1 MSKIPDDQNF
11 NDEEENF
18 AKLFKKELEKEETLE
33 KGTIKEGLIVSINE
47 NDGYAMV
54 SVGGKTEGRLDL
66 SEITDEK
73 GQLLYQKNDPIIVH
87 VSEKGEHPSVSYKKA
102 ISQQKIQAKI
112 EELGE
117 NYENTI
123 IEGKIVKI
131 VGKNKGGYIVES
143 QGVEYFLSRSHSSLK
158 NDANHIG
165 KRIKAC
171 IIRVDKE
178 NHSINISRKRFFE
191 VNDKR
196 QLEVSKELL
205 EATEPVLGVV
215 RQITP
220 FGIFVEA
227 KGIEGLVH
235 YSEISHKGPV
245 NPEKYYKEGDEVYV
259 KAIAY
264 DAEKRRLSLSI
275 KATIED
281 PWEEI
286 QDKLKPGYAIKVVV
300 SNIEHYGVFVDI
312 GNDIEGFL
320 HVSEISWDKN
330 VSHPSNYLSV
340 GQEIDVKIIDI
351 DPKNRRL
358 RVSLKQLTN
367 KPFDVFESKHQVGDI
382 VEGKV
387 ATLTDFGAFLNLGGV
402 DGLLHNHDAFWDKDK
417 KCKDHYKIGDVIKV
431 KILKI
436 NKKDKKISLSAKHLV
451 TSPTEEFAQKHKT
464 DSVIQGKVVSIKD
477 FGVFINADGIDVL
490 IKNEDLNPLKK
501 DEIKIGQEITC
512 VVVAIEK
519 SNNKVRASVHRLER
533 KKEKE
538 ELQAFNTSDDKMTLG
553 DILKE
558 KL

>member
-18 AKLFKKELEKEETLE
+18 AELLKKEGTLE

-54 SVGGKTEGRLDL
+54 SVGGKTEGRLAL

-117 NYENTI
+117 NYENAI
-123 IEGKIVKI
+123 IEGKI

-220 FGIFVEA
+220 FGIFVEV
-227 KGIEGLVH
+227 KGVEGLVH

-245 NPEKYYKEGDEVYV
+245 NSEKYYKEGDEVCV

-264 DAEKRRLSLSI
+264 DEEKRRLSLSI

-300 SNIEHYGVFVDI
+300 SNIENYGAFVDI

-330 VSHPSNYLSV
+330 VSHPSKYLSV

-367 KPFDVFESKHQVGDI
+367 KPFDVFESKHQVGD
-382 VEGKV
+382 VLEGKV

>member
-1 MSKIPDDQNF
+1 MSKIADDQNF

-18 AKLFKKELEKEETLE
+18 AELLKKEETLE

-54 SVGGKTEGRLDL
+54 SVGGKTEGRLAL

-117 NYENTI
+117 NYENAI
-123 IEGKIVKI
+123 IEGKI

-158 NDANHIG
+158 NDTNHIG

-220 FGIFVEA
+220 FGIFVEV
-227 KGIEGLVH
+227 KGVEGLVH

-245 NPEKYYKEGDEVYV
+245 NPEKYYKEGDEVHV

-264 DAEKRRLSLSI
+264 DEEKRRLSLSI

-300 SNIEHYGVFVDI
+300 SNIENYGAFVDI

-330 VSHPSNYLSV
+330 VSHPSKYLSV

-367 KPFDVFESKHQVGDI
+367 RPFDVFESKHQVGDI
-382 VEGKV
+382 LEGKV

-490 IKNEDLNPLKK
+490 IKNEDLSPLKK

>member
-1 MSKIPDDQNF
+1 MSKIADDQNF

-18 AKLFKKELEKEETLE
+18 AELLKKEETLE

-54 SVGGKTEGRLDL
+54 SVGGKTEGRLAL

-117 NYENTI
+117 NYENAI
-123 IEGKIVKI
+123 IEGKI

-220 FGIFVEA
+220 FGIFVEV
-227 KGIEGLVH
+227 KGVEGLVH

-245 NPEKYYKEGDEVYV
+245 NPEKYYKEGDEVHV

-264 DAEKRRLSLSI
+264 DEEKRRLSLSI

-300 SNIEHYGVFVDI
+300 SNIEKYGVFVDI

-330 VSHPSNYLSV
+330 VSHPSHYLSV

-367 KPFDVFESKHQVGDI
+367 RPFDVFESKHQVGDI
-382 VEGKV
+382 IEGKV

-402 DGLLHNHDAFWDKDK
+402 DGLLHNHDVFWDKDK

-477 FGVFINADGIDVL
+477 FGVFIHADGIDVL

>member
-1 MSKIPDDQNF
+1 MSKIADDQNF

-18 AKLFKKELEKEETLE
+18 AELLKKEETLE

-47 NDGYAMV
+47 DDGYAMV
-54 SVGGKTEGRLDL
+54 SVGGKTEGRLAL

-117 NYENTI
+117 NYENAI
-123 IEGKIVKI
+123 IEGKI

-196 QLEVSKELL
+196 QLEVSKGLL

-220 FGIFVEA
+220 FGIFVEV
-227 KGIEGLVH
+227 KGVEGLVH

-245 NPEKYYKEGDEVYV
+245 NPEKYYKKGDEVYV

-264 DAEKRRLSLSI
+264 DEEKRRLSLSI

-300 SNIEHYGVFVDI
+300 SNIEKYGVFVDI

-330 VSHPSNYLSV
+330 VSHPSKYLSV

-367 KPFDVFESKHQVGDI
+367 RPFDVFESKHQVGD
-382 VEGKV
+382 VLEGKV

>member
-1 MSKIPDDQNF
+1 MSKIADDQYF
-11 NDEEENF
+11 NDEEEDF
-18 AKLFKKELEKEETLE
+18 AKLLEKEETLE

-54 SVGGKTEGRLDL
+54 SVGGKTEGRLAL
-66 SEITDEK
+66 NEITDEK
-73 GQLLYQKNDPIIVH
+73 GQLMYQKNDPIVVH

-117 NYENTI
+117 NYENAI
-123 IEGKIVKI
+123 IEGKI

-220 FGIFVEA
+220 FGIFVEV

-245 NPEKYYKEGDEVYV
+245 NPEKYYKKGDEVYV

-264 DAEKRRLSLSI
+264 DEEKRRLSLSI

-330 VSHPSNYLSV
+330 VSHPSHYLSV

-367 KPFDVFESKHQVGDI
+367 RPFDVFESKHQVGDI

-477 FGVFINADGIDVL
+477 FGVFIHADGIDVL

-501 DEIKIGQEITC
+501 DEIKMGQEITC

>member
-18 AKLFKKELEKEETLE
+18 AELLKKEETLE

-54 SVGGKTEGRLDL
+54 SVGGKTEGHLAL

-73 GQLLYQKNDPIIVH
+73 GQLLYQKNNPIIVH

-117 NYENTI
+117 DYENAI
-123 IEGKIVKI
+123 IEGKI

-220 FGIFVEA
+220 FGIFVEV
-227 KGIEGLVH
+227 KGVEGLVH

-245 NPEKYYKEGDEVYV
+245 NPEKYYKEGDEVHV

-264 DAEKRRLSLSI
+264 DEEKRRLSLSI

-300 SNIEHYGVFVDI
+300 SNIEKYGVFVDI

-330 VSHPSNYLSV
+330 VSHPDNYLSV

-367 KPFDVFESKHQVGDI
+367 KPFDVFESKHQVGD
-382 VEGKV
+382 VLEGKV

>member
-18 AKLFKKELEKEETLE
+18 AELLKKEETLE

-47 NDGYAMV
+47 DDGYAMV
-54 SVGGKTEGRLDL
+54 SVGGKTEGRLAL

-87 VSEKGEHPSVSYKKA
+87 VSEKGEHPRVSYKKA

-117 NYENTI
+117 NYENVI
-123 IEGKIVKI
+123 IEGKI

-220 FGIFVEA
+220 FGIFVEV
-227 KGIEGLVH
+227 KGVEGLVH

-245 NPEKYYKEGDEVYV
+245 NPEKYYKEGDEVHV
-259 KAIAY
+259 EAIAY
-264 DAEKRRLSLSI
+264 DEEKRRLSLSI

-300 SNIEHYGVFVDI
+300 SNIENYGVFVDI

-330 VSHPSNYLSV
+330 VSHPSHYLSV

-367 KPFDVFESKHQVGDI
+367 RPFDVFESKHQVGDI

-402 DGLLHNHDAFWDKDK
+402 DGLLHNHDAFWDKNK

>member
-1 MSKIPDDQNF
+1 MSKIADDQNF
-11 NDEEENF
+11 NDEEEDF
-18 AKLFKKELEKEETLE
+18 AKLLEKEETLE

-47 NDGYAMV
+47 NDGYVMV
-54 SVGGKTEGRLDL
+54 SVGGKTEGRLAL

-112 EELGE
+112 KELGE
-117 NYENTI
+117 NYENAI
-123 IEGKIVKI
+123 IEGKI

-220 FGIFVEA
+220 FGIFVEV
-227 KGIEGLVH
+227 KGVEGLVH

-245 NPEKYYKEGDEVYV
+245 NPEKYYKEGDEVHV

-264 DAEKRRLSLSI
+264 DEEKRRLSLSI

-300 SNIEHYGVFVDI
+300 SNIEKYGVFVDI

-330 VSHPSNYLSV
+330 VSHPDNYLSV

-367 KPFDVFESKHQVGDI
+367 SPFDVFESKHQVGDI
-382 VEGKV
+382 LEGKV

-519 SNNKVRASVHRLER
+519 SNNKVRASVHRLEH

>member
-18 AKLFKKELEKEETLE
+18 AELLKKEETLE

-54 SVGGKTEGRLDL
+54 SVGGKTEGRLAL

-117 NYENTI
+117 NYENAI
-123 IEGKIVKI
+123 IEGKI

-158 NDANHIG
+158 NDTNHIG

-220 FGIFVEA
+220 FGIFVEV
-227 KGIEGLVH
+227 KGVEGLVH

-245 NPEKYYKEGDEVYV
+245 NPEKYYKEGDEVHV

-264 DAEKRRLSLSI
+264 DEEKRRLSLSI

-300 SNIEHYGVFVDI
+300 SNIEKYGVFVDI

-330 VSHPSNYLSV
+330 VSHPDNYLSV

-367 KPFDVFESKHQVGDI
+367 RPFDVFESKHQVGD
-382 VEGKV
+382 VLEGKV

-451 TSPTEEFAQKHKT
+451 ISPTEEFAQKHKT

>member
-18 AKLFKKELEKEETLE
+18 AELLKKEETLE

-54 SVGGKTEGRLDL
+54 SVGGKTEGRLAL

-87 VSEKGEHPSVSYKKA
+87 VSEKGEHPSVSYKKV

-117 NYENTI
+117 NYENAI
-123 IEGKIVKI
+123 IEGKI

-143 QGVEYFLSRSHSSLK
+143 QGVEYFLSHSHSSLK

-220 FGIFVEA
+220 FGIFVEV
-227 KGIEGLVH
+227 KGVEGLVH

-245 NPEKYYKEGDEVYV
+245 NPEKYYKEGDEVHV

-264 DAEKRRLSLSI
+264 DEEKRRLSLSI

-300 SNIEHYGVFVDI
+300 SNIENYGAFVDI

-330 VSHPSNYLSV
+330 VSHPSKYLSV

-367 KPFDVFESKHQVGDI
+367 RPFDVFESKHQVGD
-382 VEGKV
+382 VLEGKV

-490 IKNEDLNPLKK
+490 IKNEDLSPLKK

>member
-1 MSKIPDDQNF
+1 MSKIADDQYF
-11 NDEEENF
+11 NDEEEDF
-18 AKLFKKELEKEETLE
+18 AKLLEKEETLE

-54 SVGGKTEGRLDL
+54 SVGGKTEGRLAL

-73 GQLLYQKNDPIIVH
+73 GQLMYQKNDPIVVH

-117 NYENTI
+117 NYENAI
-123 IEGKIVKI
+123 IEGKI

-196 QLEVSKELL
+196 QLEISKELL

-245 NPEKYYKEGDEVYV
+245 NPEKYYKESDEVYV

-264 DAEKRRLSLSI
+264 DEEKRRLSLSI

-330 VSHPSNYLSV
+330 VSHPSHYLSV

-367 KPFDVFESKHQVGDI
+367 RPFDVFESKHQVGDI

-417 KCKDHYKIGDVIKV
+417 KCKDHYKIGDAIKV

-477 FGVFINADGIDVL
+477 FGVFIRADGIDVL

>member
-1 MSKIPDDQNF
+1 MSKIADDQYF
-11 NDEEENF
+11 NDEEEDF
-18 AKLFKKELEKEETLE
+18 AKLLEKEETLE

-54 SVGGKTEGRLDL
+54 SVGGKTEGRLAL
-66 SEITDEK
+66 NEITDEK
-73 GQLLYQKNDPIIVH
+73 GQLMYQKNDPIVVH

-117 NYENTI
+117 NYENAI
-123 IEGKIVKI
+123 IEGKI

-220 FGIFVEA
+220 FGIFVEV

-235 YSEISHKGPV
+235 YSEISHKGSV

-264 DAEKRRLSLSI
+264 DEEKRRLSLST

-330 VSHPSNYLSV
+330 VSHPSHYLSV

-367 KPFDVFESKHQVGDI
+367 RPFDVFESKHQVGDI

-417 KCKDHYKIGDVIKV
+417 KCKDHYKIGDAIKV

-477 FGVFINADGIDVL
+477 FGVFIHADGIDML
-490 IKNEDLNPLKK
+490 IKNEDLSPLKK

>member
-18 AKLFKKELEKEETLE
+18 AELLKKEETLE

-54 SVGGKTEGRLDL
+54 SVGGKTEGRLAL

-117 NYENTI
+117 NYENVI
-123 IEGKIVKI
+123 IEGKI

-158 NDANHIG
+158 NDTNHIG

-220 FGIFVEA
+220 FGIFVEV
-227 KGIEGLVH
+227 KGVEGLVH

-245 NPEKYYKEGDEVYV
+245 NPEKYYKEGDEVHV

-264 DAEKRRLSLSI
+264 DEEKRRLSLSI

-330 VSHPSNYLSV
+330 VSHPDNYLSV

-367 KPFDVFESKHQVGDI
+367 RPFDVFESKHQVGDI
-382 VEGKV
+382 IEGKV

-402 DGLLHNHDAFWDKDK
+402 DGLLHNHDTFWDKDK

-431 KILKI
+431 KVLKI

-490 IKNEDLNPLKK
+490 IKNEDLSPLKK

>member
-1 MSKIPDDQNF
+1 MSKIPDDQDF

-54 SVGGKTEGRLDL
+54 SVGGKTEGRLAL

-117 NYENTI
+117 NYENAI
-123 IEGKIVKI
+123 IEGKI

-158 NDANHIG
+158 NDVNHIN

-220 FGIFVEA
+220 FGIFVEV
-227 KGIEGLVH
+227 KGVEGLVH

-245 NPEKYYKEGDEVYV
+245 NPEKYYKESDEVCV

-264 DAEKRRLSLSI
+264 DEEKRRLSLSI

-300 SNIEHYGVFVDI
+300 SNIENYGAFVDI

-330 VSHPSNYLSV
+330 VSHPSKYLSV

-367 KPFDVFESKHQVGDI
+367 RPFDVFESKHQVGD
-382 VEGKV
+382 VLEGKV

-436 NKKDKKISLSAKHLV
+436 NKKDKKISLSTKHLV

>member
-18 AKLFKKELEKEETLE
+18 AELLKKEETLE

-47 NDGYAMV
+47 NNGYAMV
-54 SVGGKTEGRLDL
+54 SVGGKTEGRLAL

-117 NYENTI
+117 NYENAI
-123 IEGKIVKI
+123 IEGKI

-220 FGIFVEA
+220 FGIFVEV
-227 KGIEGLVH
+227 KGVEGLVH

-245 NPEKYYKEGDEVYV
+245 NPEKYCKEGDEVCV

-264 DAEKRRLSLSI
+264 DEEKRRLSLSI

-300 SNIEHYGVFVDI
+300 SNIENYGAFVDI

-320 HVSEISWDKN
+320 HISEISWDKN
-330 VSHPSNYLSV
+330 VSHPSKYLSV

-367 KPFDVFESKHQVGDI
+367 RPFDVFESKHQVGDI
-382 VEGKV
+382 LEGKV

-512 VVVAIEK
+512 MVVAIEK

>member
-18 AKLFKKELEKEETLE
+18 AELLKKEETLE

-54 SVGGKTEGRLDL
+54 SVGGKTEGRLAL

-117 NYENTI
+117 NYENAI
-123 IEGKIVKI
+123 IEGKI

-171 IIRVDKE
+171 IIRVDVDKE

-220 FGIFVEA
+220 FGIFVEV
-227 KGIEGLVH
+227 KGVEGLVH

-245 NPEKYYKEGDEVYV
+245 NPEKYYKEGDEVHV

-264 DAEKRRLSLSI
+264 DEEKRRLSLSI

-300 SNIEHYGVFVDI
+300 SNIEKYGAFVDI

-330 VSHPSNYLSV
+330 VSHPSKYLSV

-367 KPFDVFESKHQVGDI
+367 RPFDVFESKHQVGD
-382 VEGKV
+382 VLEGKV

>member
-1 MSKIPDDQNF
+1 MSKIADDQYF
-11 NDEEENF
+11 NDEEEDF
-18 AKLFKKELEKEETLE
+18 AKLLEKEETLE

-54 SVGGKTEGRLDL
+54 SVGGKTEGRLAL

-73 GQLLYQKNDPIIVH
+73 GQLLYQKNDPIVVH

-117 NYENTI
+117 NYENAI
-123 IEGKIVKI
+123 IEGKIVS
-131 VGKNKGGYIVES
+131 KNKGGYIVES

-215 RQITP
+215 CQITP
-220 FGIFVEA
+220 FGIFVEV
-227 KGIEGLVH
+227 KGVEGLVH

-245 NPEKYYKEGDEVYV
+245 NPEKYYKKGDEVYV

-264 DAEKRRLSLSI
+264 DEEKRRLSLSI

-330 VSHPSNYLSV
+330 VSHPSHYLSV

-367 KPFDVFESKHQVGDI
+367 RPFDVFESKHQVGDI

-477 FGVFINADGIDVL
+477 FGVFIHADGIDVL
-490 IKNEDLNPLKK
+490 IKNEDLSPLKK
-501 DEIKIGQEITC
+501 DEIKMGQEITC

>member
-1 MSKIPDDQNF
+1 MSKILDDQNF

-18 AKLFKKELEKEETLE
+18 AELLKKEETLE

-54 SVGGKTEGRLDL
+54 SVGGKTEGRLAL

-117 NYENTI
+117 NYENAI
-123 IEGKIVKI
+123 IEGKI

-220 FGIFVEA
+220 FGIFVEV
-227 KGIEGLVH
+227 KGVEGLVH

-245 NPEKYYKEGDEVYV
+245 NPKRYYKEGDEVCV

-264 DAEKRRLSLSI
+264 DEEKRRLSLSI

-286 QDKLKPGYAIKVVV
+286 QDKLKSGYAIKVVV
-300 SNIEHYGVFVDI
+300 SNIENYGAFVDI

-330 VSHPSNYLSV
+330 VSHPSKYLSV

-367 KPFDVFESKHQVGDI
+367 RPFDVFESKHQVGD
-382 VEGKV
+382 VLEGKV

-436 NKKDKKISLSAKHLV
+436 NKKDKKISLSAEHLV

>member
-1 MSKIPDDQNF
+1 MSKIADDQNF

-18 AKLFKKELEKEETLE
+18 AKLFKKQLEKEETLE

-54 SVGGKTEGRLDL
+54 SVGGKTEGRLAL
-66 SEITDEK
+66 NEITDEK
-73 GQLLYQKNDPIIVH
+73 GKLLYQKNDPIIVH

-117 NYENTI
+117 NYENAI
-123 IEGKIVKI
+123 IEGKII
-131 VGKNKGGYIVES
+131 GKNKGGYIVES

-158 NDANHIG
+158 NDANHIS

-215 RQITP
+215 HQITP

-245 NPEKYYKEGDEVYV
+245 NPGKYYKEGDEVYV

-330 VSHPSNYLSV
+330 VSHPSHYLSV

-367 KPFDVFESKHQVGDI
+367 RPFDVFESKHQVGDI

-436 NKKDKKISLSAKHLV
+436 NKKDKKISLSTKHLV

-519 SNNKVRASVHRLER
+519 SNNKVRASVHRLEC

>member
-1 MSKIPDDQNF
+1 MSKILDDQNF

-18 AKLFKKELEKEETLE
+18 AELLKKEETLE

-54 SVGGKTEGRLDL
+54 SVGGKTEGRLAL

-117 NYENTI
+117 NYENVI
-123 IEGKIVKI
+123 IEGKI

-143 QGVEYFLSRSHSSLK
+143 QGVEYFLSRLHSSLK
-158 NDANHIG
+158 NDTNHIG

-220 FGIFVEA
+220 FGIFVEV
-227 KGIEGLVH
+227 KGVEGLVH

-245 NPEKYYKEGDEVYV
+245 NPEKYYKEGDEVHV

-264 DAEKRRLSLSI
+264 DEEKRRLSLSI

-300 SNIEHYGVFVDI
+300 SNIENYGVFVDI

-330 VSHPSNYLSV
+330 VSHPSHYLSV

-367 KPFDVFESKHQVGDI
+367 GPFDVFESKHQVGDI

-402 DGLLHNHDAFWDKDK
+402 DGLLHNHDAFWDKNK

-519 SNNKVRASVHRLER
+519 SNNKVRASVHRLEC

>member
-11 NDEEENF
+11 NDEEEDF
-18 AKLFKKELEKEETLE
+18 AKLLEKEETLE

-54 SVGGKTEGRLDL
+54 SVGGKTEGRLNL

-117 NYENTI
+117 NYENAI
-123 IEGKIVKI
+123 IEGKI

-158 NDANHIG
+158 NDTNHIN

-196 QLEVSKELL
+196 QLEVSKKLL

-220 FGIFVEA
+220 FGIFVEV
-227 KGIEGLVH
+227 KGVEGLVH

-264 DAEKRRLSLSI
+264 DEEKRRLSLSI

-300 SNIEHYGVFVDI
+300 SNIEKYGVFVDI

-320 HVSEISWDKN
+320 HVSEISW
-330 VSHPSNYLSV
+330 VSHPDNYLSV

-367 KPFDVFESKHQVGDI
+367 RPFDVFESKHQVGD
-382 VEGKV
+382 VLEGKV

-436 NKKDKKISLSAKHLV
+436 NKKDRKISLSAKHLV
-451 TSPTEEFAQKHKT
+451 TSPTEKFAQKHKT

>member
-18 AKLFKKELEKEETLE
+18 AELLKKEETLE

-54 SVGGKTEGRLDL
+54 SVGGKTEGRLAL

-117 NYENTI
+117 NYENAI
-123 IEGKIVKI
+123 IEGKI

-220 FGIFVEA
+220 FGIFVEV
-227 KGIEGLVH
+227 KGVEGLVH

-245 NPEKYYKEGDEVYV
+245 NPEKYYKESDEVCV

-264 DAEKRRLSLSI
+264 DEEKRRLSLSI

-300 SNIEHYGVFVDI
+300 SNIENYGAFVDI

-330 VSHPSNYLSV
+330 VSHPSKYLSV

-367 KPFDVFESKHQVGDI
+367 RPFDVFESKHQVGD
-382 VEGKV
+382 VLEGKV

-490 IKNEDLNPLKK
+490 IKNEDLNSLKK

>member
-1 MSKIPDDQNF
+1 MSKIPNDQNF

-18 AKLFKKELEKEETLE
+18 AELLKKEETLE

-54 SVGGKTEGRLDL
+54 SVGGKTEGRLAL

-117 NYENTI
+117 NYENAI
-123 IEGKIVKI
+123 IEGKI

-191 VNDKR
+191 VNDRR

-215 RQITP
+215 HQITP
-220 FGIFVEA
+220 FGIFVEV
-227 KGIEGLVH
+227 KGVEGLVH

-245 NPEKYYKEGDEVYV
+245 NPEKYYKEGDEVHV

-264 DAEKRRLSLSI
+264 DEEKRRLSLSI

-300 SNIEHYGVFVDI
+300 SNIEKYGVFVDI

-330 VSHPSNYLSV
+330 VSHPDNYLSV

-367 KPFDVFESKHQVGDI
+367 RPFDVFESKHQVGDI
-382 VEGKV
+382 LEGKV

-477 FGVFINADGIDVL
+477 FGVFIHADGIDVL
-490 IKNEDLNPLKK
+490 IKNEDLSPLKK
-501 DEIKIGQEITC
+501 DEIKIGQEVTC

>member
-1 MSKIPDDQNF
+1 MSKIADDQNF
-11 NDEEENF
+11 NDEEEDF
-18 AKLFKKELEKEETLE
+18 AKLLEKEETLE

-54 SVGGKTEGRLDL
+54 SVGGKTEGRLAL
-66 SEITDEK
+66 NEITDEK
-73 GQLLYQKNDPIIVH
+73 GQLLYQKNDPIVVH

-117 NYENTI
+117 NYENAI
-123 IEGKIVKI
+123 IEGKI

-196 QLEVSKELL
+196 QLEISKELL

-245 NPEKYYKEGDEVYV
+245 NPEKYYKESDEVYV

-264 DAEKRRLSLSI
+264 DEEKRRLSLSI

-330 VSHPSNYLSV
+330 VSHPSHYLSV

-367 KPFDVFESKHQVGDI
+367 RPFDVFESKHQVGDI
-382 VEGKV
+382 IEGKV

-477 FGVFINADGIDVL
+477 FGVFIHADGIDVL

>member
-18 AKLFKKELEKEETLE
+18 AELLKKEETLE

-54 SVGGKTEGRLDL
+54 SVGGKTEGRLAL

-117 NYENTI
+117 NYENAI
-123 IEGKIVKI
+123 IEGKI

-220 FGIFVEA
+220 FGIFVEV
-227 KGIEGLVH
+227 KGVEGLVH

-245 NPEKYYKEGDEVYV
+245 NPEKYYKEGDEVHV

-264 DAEKRRLSLSI
+264 DEEKRRLSLSI

-300 SNIEHYGVFVDI
+300 SNIENYGAFVDI

-330 VSHPSNYLSV
+330 VSHPSKYLSV

-367 KPFDVFESKHQVGDI
+367 RPFDVFESKHQVGDI
-382 VEGKV
+382 LEGKV

-490 IKNEDLNPLKK
+490 IKNEDLSPLKK

>member
-1 MSKIPDDQNF
+1 MSKIADDQNF

-18 AKLFKKELEKEETLE
+18 AELLKKEETLE

-54 SVGGKTEGRLDL
+54 SVGGKTEGRLAL

-112 EELGE
+112 EELGK
-117 NYENTI
+117 NYENAI
-123 IEGKIVKI
+123 IEGKI

-171 IIRVDKE
+171 IIRVDVDKE

-245 NPEKYYKEGDEVYV
+245 NPEKYYKEGDEVHV

-264 DAEKRRLSLSI
+264 DEEKRRLSLSI

-300 SNIEHYGVFVDI
+300 SNIEKYGVFVDI

-330 VSHPSNYLSV
+330 VSHPDNYLSV

-367 KPFDVFESKHQVGDI
+367 RPFDVFESKHQVGD
-382 VEGKV
+382 VLEGKV

>member
-1 MSKIPDDQNF
+1 MSKIADDQNF

-18 AKLFKKELEKEETLE
+18 AELLKKEETLE

-54 SVGGKTEGRLDL
+54 SVGSKTEGRLAL

-87 VSEKGEHPSVSYKKA
+87 VSEKGEHPNVSYKKV

-117 NYENTI
+117 NYENAI
-123 IEGKIVKI
+123 IEGKI

-196 QLEVSKELL
+196 QLEVSKGLL

-220 FGIFVEA
+220 FGIFVEV
-227 KGIEGLVH
+227 KGVEGLVH

-245 NPEKYYKEGDEVYV
+245 NPEKYYKEGDEVHV

-264 DAEKRRLSLSI
+264 DEEKRRLSLSI

-300 SNIEHYGVFVDI
+300 SNIEKYGVFVDI

-330 VSHPSNYLSV
+330 VSHPDNYLSV

-367 KPFDVFESKHQVGDI
+367 RPFDVFESKHQVGDI
-382 VEGKV
+382 LEGKV

-490 IKNEDLNPLKK
+490 IKNEDLSPLKK

>member
-1 MSKIPDDQNF
+1 MSKIADDQNF

-18 AKLFKKELEKEETLE
+18 AELLKKEETLE

-54 SVGGKTEGRLDL
+54 SVGGKTEGRLAL
-66 SEITDEK
+66 SEITDEE

-117 NYENTI
+117 NYENAI
-123 IEGKIVKI
+123 IEGKI

-196 QLEVSKELL
+196 QLEVSKGLL

-220 FGIFVEA
+220 FGIFVEV
-227 KGIEGLVH
+227 KGVEGLVH

-245 NPEKYYKEGDEVYV
+245 NPEKYYKEGDEVHV

-264 DAEKRRLSLSI
+264 DEEKRRLSLSI

-300 SNIEHYGVFVDI
+300 SNIEKYGVFVDI

-330 VSHPSNYLSV
+330 VSHPDNYLSV

-367 KPFDVFESKHQVGDI
+367 RPFDVFESKHQVGDI
-382 VEGKV
+382 LEGKV

-490 IKNEDLNPLKK
+490 IKNEDLSPLKK

>member
-18 AKLFKKELEKEETLE
+18 AELLKKEETLE

-54 SVGGKTEGRLDL
+54 SVGGKTEGRLNL

-117 NYENTI
+117 NYENAI
-123 IEGKIVKI
+123 IEGKI

-220 FGIFVEA
+220 FGIFVEV
-227 KGIEGLVH
+227 KGVEGLVH

-245 NPEKYYKEGDEVYV
+245 NPEKYYKEGDEVHV

-264 DAEKRRLSLSI
+264 DEEKRRLSLSI

-300 SNIEHYGVFVDI
+300 SNIEKYGVFVDI

-330 VSHPSNYLSV
+330 VSHPDNYLSV

-367 KPFDVFESKHQVGDI
+367 RPFDVFESKHQVGDI

>member
-1 MSKIPDDQNF
+1 MSKIADDQYF
-11 NDEEENF
+11 NDEEEDF
-18 AKLFKKELEKEETLE
+18 AKLLEKEETLE

-54 SVGGKTEGRLDL
+54 SVGGKTEGRLAL
-66 SEITDEK
+66 NEITDEK
-73 GQLLYQKNDPIIVH
+73 GQLMYQKNDPIVVH

-117 NYENTI
+117 NYENAI
-123 IEGKIVKI
+123 IEGKI

-196 QLEVSKELL
+196 QLEISKELL

-220 FGIFVEA
+220 FGIFVEV

-245 NPEKYYKEGDEVYV
+245 NPEKYYKESDEVYV

-264 DAEKRRLSLSI
+264 DEEKRRLSLSI

-300 SNIEHYGVFVDI
+300 SNIENYGVFVDI

-330 VSHPSNYLSV
+330 VSHPSNYLKV

-367 KPFDVFESKHQVGDI
+367 RPFDVFETKYQVGDVI
-382 VEGKV
+382 EGKV

-417 KCKDHYKIGDVIKV
+417 KCKDHYKIGDAIKV

-477 FGVFINADGIDVL
+477 FGVFIHADGIDVL
-490 IKNEDLNPLKK
+490 IKNEDLSPLKK

>member
-1 MSKIPDDQNF
+1 MSKIADDQNF

-54 SVGGKTEGRLDL
+54 SVGGKTEGRLAL

-73 GQLLYQKNDPIIVH
+73 GRLLYQKNDPIIVH

-117 NYENTI
+117 NYENAI
-123 IEGKIVKI
+123 IEGKI

-158 NDANHIG
+158 NDANHIIG

-205 EATEPVLGVV
+205 EAKEPVLGVV

-330 VSHPSNYLSV
+330 VSHPSHYLSV

-367 KPFDVFESKHQVGDI
+367 KPFDVFESKHQVGD
-382 VEGKV
+382 VLEGKV

>member
-1 MSKIPDDQNF
+1 MSKIADDQYF
-11 NDEEENF
+11 NDEEEDF
-18 AKLFKKELEKEETLE
+18 AKLLEKEETLE

-54 SVGGKTEGRLDL
+54 SVGGKTEGRLAL
-66 SEITDEK
+66 NEITDEK
-73 GQLLYQKNDPIIVH
+73 GQLMYQKNDPIVVH

-117 NYENTI
+117 NYENAI
-123 IEGKIVKI
+123 IEGKI

-196 QLEVSKELL
+196 QLEISKELL

-220 FGIFVEA
+220 FGIFVEV

-245 NPEKYYKEGDEVYV
+245 NPEKYYKKGDEVYV

-264 DAEKRRLSLSI
+264 DEEKRRLSLSI

-330 VSHPSNYLSV
+330 VSHPSHYLSV

-367 KPFDVFESKHQVGDI
+367 RPFDVFESKHQVGDI

-477 FGVFINADGIDVL
+477 FGVFIHADGIDVL

>member
-18 AKLFKKELEKEETLE
+18 AELLKKEETLE

-54 SVGGKTEGRLDL
+54 SVGGKTEGRLAL

-117 NYENTI
+117 NYENAI
-123 IEGKIVKI
+123 IEGKI

-158 NDANHIG
+158 NDANHIN

-220 FGIFVEA
+220 FGIFVEV
-227 KGIEGLVH
+227 KGVEGLVH

-245 NPEKYYKEGDEVYV
+245 NPEKYYEESDEVCV

-300 SNIEHYGVFVDI
+300 SNIENYGAFVDI

-330 VSHPSNYLSV
+330 VSHPSKYLSV

-367 KPFDVFESKHQVGDI
+367 RPFDVFESKHQVGD
-382 VEGKV
+382 VLEGKV

-417 KCKDHYKIGDVIKV
+417 KCKDHYKIGDAIKV

-436 NKKDKKISLSAKHLV
+436 NKKDRKISLSAKHLV

-512 VVVAIEK
+512 LVVAIEK

>member
-1 MSKIPDDQNF
+1 MSKIADDQYF
-11 NDEEENF
+11 NDEEEDF
-18 AKLFKKELEKEETLE
+18 AKLLEKEETLE

-54 SVGGKTEGRLDL
+54 SVGGKTEGRLAL

-73 GQLLYQKNDPIIVH
+73 GQLLYQKNDPIVVH

-117 NYENTI
+117 NYENAI
-123 IEGKIVKI
+123 IEGKI

-220 FGIFVEA
+220 FGIFVEV

-245 NPEKYYKEGDEVYV
+245 NPEKYYKEGDKVYV

-264 DAEKRRLSLSI
+264 DEEKRRLSLSI

-330 VSHPSNYLSV
+330 VSHPSHYLSV

-367 KPFDVFESKHQVGDI
+367 RPFDVFESKHQVGDI
-382 VEGKV
+382 VESKV

-477 FGVFINADGIDVL
+477 FGVFIHADGIDVL

>member
-18 AKLFKKELEKEETLE
+18 AELLKKEETLE

-54 SVGGKTEGRLDL
+54 SVGGKTEGRLAL

-117 NYENTI
+117 NYENAI
-123 IEGKIVKI
+123 IEGKII
-131 VGKNKGGYIVES
+131 GKNKGGYIVES
-143 QGVEYFLSRSHSSLK
+143 QGVEYSLSRSHSSLK

-220 FGIFVEA
+220 FGIFVEV
-227 KGIEGLVH
+227 KGVEGLVH

-245 NPEKYYKEGDEVYV
+245 NPEKYYKEGDEVHV

-264 DAEKRRLSLSI
+264 DEEKRRLSLSI

-300 SNIEHYGVFVDI
+300 SNIEKYGVFVDI

-330 VSHPSNYLSV
+330 VSHPDNYLSV

-367 KPFDVFESKHQVGDI
+367 RPFDVFESKHQVGDI
-382 VEGKV
+382 LEGKV

-501 DEIKIGQEITC
+501 DEIKIGQEIAC

>member
-18 AKLFKKELEKEETLE
+18 AELLKKEETLE

-54 SVGGKTEGRLDL
+54 SVGGKTEGRLAL

-117 NYENTI
+117 NYENAI
-123 IEGKIVKI
+123 IEGKI

-220 FGIFVEA
+220 FGIFVEV
-227 KGIEGLVH
+227 KGVEGLVH

-245 NPEKYYKEGDEVYV
+245 NPEKYYKESDEVCV

-264 DAEKRRLSLSI
+264 DEEKRRLSLSI

-300 SNIEHYGVFVDI
+300 SNIEKYGVFVDI

-330 VSHPSNYLSV
+330 VSHPDNYLSV

-367 KPFDVFESKHQVGDI
+367 RPFDIFESKHQVGDI

-436 NKKDKKISLSAKHLV
+436 NKKDKKISLSTKHLV

-477 FGVFINADGIDVL
+477 FGVFIHADGIDVL
-490 IKNEDLNPLKK
+490 IKNEDLSPLKK

>member
-11 NDEEENF
+11 NDEEEDF
-18 AKLFKKELEKEETLE
+18 AKLLEKEETLE

-54 SVGGKTEGRLDL
+54 SVGGKTEGRLAL

-117 NYENTI
+117 NYENAI
-123 IEGKIVKI
+123 IEGKI

-143 QGVEYFLSRSHSSLK
+143 QGVEYFLSRSRSSLK

-171 IIRVDKE
+171 IIHVDKE

-196 QLEVSKELL
+196 QLEVSKGLL

-220 FGIFVEA
+220 FGIFVEV
-227 KGIEGLVH
+227 KGVEGLVH

-245 NPEKYYKEGDEVYV
+245 NPEKYYKAGDEVCV

-264 DAEKRRLSLSI
+264 DEEKRRLSLSI

-300 SNIEHYGVFVDI
+300 SNIENYGAFVDI

-367 KPFDVFESKHQVGDI
+367 RPFDVFESKHQVGD
-382 VEGKV
+382 VLEGKV

-436 NKKDKKISLSAKHLV
+436 NKKDRKISLSAKHLV

>member
-1 MSKIPDDQNF
+1 MSKIADDQNF

-18 AKLFKKELEKEETLE
+18 AKLFKKQLEKEETLE

-54 SVGGKTEGRLDL
+54 SVGGKTEGRLAL

-117 NYENTI
+117 NYENAI
-123 IEGKIVKI
+123 IEGKI
-131 VGKNKGGYIVES
+131 VGKNKGGYVVES

-220 FGIFVEA
+220 FGIFVEV

-245 NPEKYYKEGDEVYV
+245 NPEKYYKESDEVYV

-264 DAEKRRLSLSI
+264 DEEKRRLSLSI

-330 VSHPSNYLSV
+330 VSHPSHYLSV

-367 KPFDVFESKHQVGDI
+367 RSFDVFESKHQVGDI

-477 FGVFINADGIDVL
+477 FGVFIHADGIDVL
-490 IKNEDLNPLKK
+490 IKNEDLSPLKK

>member
-18 AKLFKKELEKEETLE
+18 AELLKKEETLE
-33 KGTIKEGLIVSINE
+33 KSTIKEGLIVSINE

-54 SVGGKTEGRLDL
+54 SVGGKTEGRLAL
-66 SEITDEK
+66 SEIADEK

-117 NYENTI
+117 NYENAI
-123 IEGKIVKI
+123 IEGKI

-191 VNDKR
+191 VNNKR

-220 FGIFVEA
+220 FGIFVEV
-227 KGIEGLVH
+227 KGVEGLVH

-245 NPEKYYKEGDEVYV
+245 NPEKYYKEGDEVHV

-264 DAEKRRLSLSI
+264 DEEKRRLSLSI

-300 SNIEHYGVFVDI
+300 SNIENYGAFVDI

-330 VSHPSNYLSV
+330 VSHPSKYLSV
-340 GQEIDVKIIDI
+340 GQEIDVNIIDI

-367 KPFDVFESKHQVGDI
+367 RPFDVFESKHQVGD
-382 VEGKV
+382 VLEGKV

-490 IKNEDLNPLKK
+490 IKNEDLSPLKK

-538 ELQAFNTSDDKMTLG
+538 ELHAFNTSDDKMTLG